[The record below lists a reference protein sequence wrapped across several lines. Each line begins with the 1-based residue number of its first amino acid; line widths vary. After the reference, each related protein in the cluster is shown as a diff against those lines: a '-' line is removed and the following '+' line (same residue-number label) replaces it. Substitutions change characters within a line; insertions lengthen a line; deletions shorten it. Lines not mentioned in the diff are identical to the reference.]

1 MSDKYIV
8 RPISYIVSPE
18 GEPIFSEMATT
29 VKIDD
34 EAGGEFIVMQQFG
47 RTDNSVAFNNKEEF
61 EAICNAV
68 DLLLK
73 EMK

>member
-8 RPISYIVSPE
+8 RPISYIVAPE

-34 EAGGEFIVMQQFG
+34 EAGGEFIVMQQFR
-47 RTDNSVAFNNKEEF
+47 RTDNSVAFNNREEF
-61 EAICNAV
+61 EAVCNAV
-68 DLLLK
+68 NLLLK